1 MTLLWSCEAETTLKR
16 LSELKS
22 WSAQLQKKRLLDSQ
36 GTGWCSESE
45 FAASR
50 CERKCL
56 EEDWAMEG
64 NIFDHAKD
72 FSDSRNED
80 VHSDIG
86 QSSCHSVKLIFVS
99 ILSRWKFA
107 RAQSRSCLYWDSL
120 ASRPSKPPFRKTGHQ
135 QHITSWGFKEIAWG
149 WWNPHCRQC
158 IVDTTVSTI
167 IVMIAHHTTTNMTTM
182 ITMIIWWR
190 PGLPLVGELHPRG
203 VVGQNWGQEQTYS
216 QTSGDQVVI
225 YVGKEWHQRWV
236 RLLVCKKAVI
246 LHSHFSGFWSTKA
259 SNSVFLSGEGVF
271 QCEC

>member
-1 MTLLWSCEAETTLKR
+1 MKAKTPVCMETVWFCSPEAAVKCIFRFSFKAFASSYKVGHSLGLDDPVMILWGWNNLEKVIRAE
-16 LSELKS
+16 ELRGTV
-22 WSAQLQKKRLLDSQ
+22 AKKRLLDSQ

-50 CERKCL
+50 CERMCL

-86 QSSCHSVKLIFVS
+86 QSSCHSVKLIFIS
-99 ILSRWKFA
+99 ILSRWKPA
-107 RAQSRSCLYWDSL
+107 GAQSRSCLYWDSP
-120 ASRPSKPPFRKTGHQ
+120 ASRPSKSPFGKTGHQ

-190 PGLPLVGELHPRG
+190 PGLSLVGEVHPRG

-216 QTSGDQVVI
+216 KTSGD
-225 YVGKEWHQRWV
+225 
-236 RLLVCKKAVI
+236 
-246 LHSHFSGFWSTKA
+246 
-259 SNSVFLSGEGVF
+259 LSPIWLYT
-271 QCEC
+271 